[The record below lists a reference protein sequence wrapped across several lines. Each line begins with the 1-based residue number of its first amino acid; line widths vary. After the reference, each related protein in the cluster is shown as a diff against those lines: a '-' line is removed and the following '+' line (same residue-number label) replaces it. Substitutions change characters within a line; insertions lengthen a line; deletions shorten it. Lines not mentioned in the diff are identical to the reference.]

1 LFNRLARIPFTKE
14 GYQKLLEQKAKFLA
28 QRPKAVED
36 LRTARE
42 MGDLSENG
50 YYKAARANLSFLD
63 GSIRRV
69 ERLIK
74 LGFVVAKDHSG
85 KVGVGSKVLVSDGK
99 KDYTYTIVGGYESD
113 PSQGTISHLSPIGKA
128 LIGGKE
134 NDLVEVDI
142 PLGKVKYKIVK
153 IFS

>member
-1 LFNRLARIPFTKE
+1 
-14 GYQKLLEQKAKFLA
+14 
-28 QRPKAVED
+28 
-36 LRTARE
+36 